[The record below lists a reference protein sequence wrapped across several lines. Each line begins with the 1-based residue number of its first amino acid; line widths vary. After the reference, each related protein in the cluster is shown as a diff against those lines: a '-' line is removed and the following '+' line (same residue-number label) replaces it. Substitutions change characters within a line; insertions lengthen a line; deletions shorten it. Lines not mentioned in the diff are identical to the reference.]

1 MFKYRVIG
9 YHKDDLI
16 YGGANMT
23 IYTLNISI
31 ARFVIIRH
39 VATKRNIACIEAM
52 RN

>member
-23 IYTLNISI
+23 IYTSNKYITC
-31 ARFVIIRH
+31 FVKLDKDCCNS
-39 VATKRNIACIEAM
+39 TKHSLY
-52 RN
+52 